1 MRSTFDDYDQE
12 QMDAIDQRVDDVV
25 HRFQQQLGELD
36 GKHLTVYCLSCCERL
51 LPNYGAFQKATGVGD
66 FHLFCNLMDKFWR
79 SAAGEGGQ
87 FTEQLTELAQI
98 DFILDEQ
105 SNELA
110 MYASDA
116 VSLAEVA
123 LTAYPQCSEGVAAQC
138 YRIVL
143 EGLVRYLLS
152 SCLELELAFSKA
164 ANFIFS
170 SSEWNCEVELHE
182 KIKEYLK
189 STRELS
195 GRDVSE
201 LCMLA
206 INNGFSNI
214 GLQIADSKKRWC
226 PAHLSAKGF

>member
-1 MRSTFDDYDQE
+1 MRSTFDDYDQV
-12 QMDAIDQRVDDVV
+12 QMDAIDQCVDDEV

-36 GKHLTVYCLSCCERL
+36 GKRLALYGLSCCERL
-51 LPNYGAFQKATGVGD
+51 LPNYGAFHKATGVGD
-66 FHLFCNLMDKFWR
+66 FHLFCNLVDRCWR
-79 SAAGEGGQ
+79 SAAGDGGQ
-87 FTEQLTELAQI
+87 FTEQLTELRRV

-123 LTAYPQCSEGVAAQC
+123 LTAYPQGSEEVAAQC

-143 EGLVRYLLS
+143 EDLVRYFLS
-152 SCLELELAFSKA
+152 SCLELELAFSEA
-164 ANFIFS
+164 GDFIFS
-170 SSEWNCEVELHE
+170 SSEWNCEVGLHE

-189 STRELS
+189 STKEIS

-201 LCMLA
+201 LHFLA

-214 GLQIADSKKRWC
+214 GLQISYSKKDGVP
-226 PAHLSAKGF
+226 PA